1 MVWAILFFL
10 SVLVNV
16 GLGFALAR
24 VSKRLLQFDELFS
37 LFTHDIET
45 NVKYLAKTLAKPL
58 FTNTPEVVELNRNM
72 SIIAKRLNE
81 YANRFA
87 EATGTE
93 RVLDLEEGQEQ

>member
-10 SVLVNV
+10 SLLVNV
-16 GLGFALAR
+16 GLGYAVFR
-24 VSKRLLQFDELFS
+24 VSRRLLQFDELFS

-45 NVKYLAKTLAKPL
+45 NVKYLANVLSKPL

-72 SIIAKRLNE
+72 GIIAKRLNE

-87 EATGTE
+87 EATGSE
-93 RVLDLEEGQEQ
+93 RVVDLEKGQE